1 MRGGA
6 PVSRRIGGSA
16 DRRNR
21 ANGQTDRRAERPT
34 PIGEALKE
42 YTARN
47 GLARRIDLAQVVD
60 EWAKLV
66 GPQIAAVTRAESVT
80 PDGILR
86 VRVVSSSW
94 ANELSL
100 MTPKIM
106 AKLNAGRRGRIREL
120 RYITGP
126 LDR

>member
-1 MRGGA
+1 M
-6 PVSRRIGGSA
+6 SRRIGGPA
-16 DRRNR
+16 DRRKR
-21 ANGQTDRRAERPT
+21 SDGQTARRSEAPT
-34 PIGEALKE
+34 RIGDAIKS
-42 YTARN
+42 YTAGA
-47 GLARRIDLAQVVD
+47 GLARRIDLAQVVE
-60 EWAKLV
+60 EWPKLV
-66 GPQIAAVTRAESVT
+66 GPQIAAVTRADSVT

-86 VRVVSSSW
+86 VRVVSAAW

-100 MTPKIM
+100 MMPKIM

>member
-1 MRGGA
+1 MT
-6 PVSRRIGGSA
+6 RRTRERKRS
-16 DRRNR
+16 D
-21 ANGQTDRRAERPT
+21 GQTARRSDGPT
-34 PIGEALKE
+34 PIGDAIKK
-42 YTARN
+42 YTASA
-47 GLARRIDLAQVVD
+47 GLARRIDLALVVD
-60 EWAKLV
+60 EWPKLV

-86 VRVVSSSW
+86 VRVVSSAW

-100 MTPKIM
+100 MMPKIM
-106 AKLNAGRRGRIREL
+106 ARLNAGRRGRIREL

>member
-1 MRGGA
+1 MTRRTRERKRSDGQ
-6 PVSRRIGGSA
+6 PVKRS
-16 DRRNR
+16 D
-21 ANGQTDRRAERPT
+21 RPT
-34 PIGEALKE
+34 PIGEAIKT
-42 YTARN
+42 YTASA

-60 EWAKLV
+60 EWPTLV

-86 VRVVSSSW
+86 VRVVSAAW

-100 MTPKIM
+100 MMPKIM
-106 AKLNAGRRGRIREL
+106 ARLNAGRRGRIREL

>member
-1 MRGGA
+1 MT
-6 PVSRRIGGSA
+6 RRIRERKRS
-16 DRRNR
+16 D
-21 ANGQTDRRAERPT
+21 GQTVRRSDRPT
-34 PIGEALKE
+34 PIGEAIKS
-42 YTARN
+42 YTAAN
-47 GLARRIDLAQVVD
+47 GLARRIDLAQVVE
-60 EWAKLV
+60 EWPRLV
-66 GPQIAAVTRAESVT
+66 GPQIAAVTRADSVT

-86 VRVVSSSW
+86 VRVVSAAW

-100 MTPKIM
+100 MMPKIM

>member
-1 MRGGA
+1 M
-6 PVSRRIGGSA
+6 SRRVGGSA
-16 DRRNR
+16 DRRR
-21 ANGQTDRRAERPT
+21 RSDGQTDRRSDAPT
-34 PIGEALKE
+34 RIGDAIKK
-42 YTARN
+42 YTASA
-47 GLARRIDLAQVVD
+47 GLARRIDLAQVVE
-60 EWAKLV
+60 EWPKLV

-86 VRVVSSSW
+86 VRVVSAAW

-100 MTPKIM
+100 MMPKIM
-106 AKLNAGRRGRIREL
+106 ARLNAGRRGRIREL

>member
-1 MRGGA
+1 MT
-6 PVSRRIGGSA
+6 RRIRERKRSDGPTV
-16 DRRNR
+16 RRS
-21 ANGQTDRRAERPT
+21 DRPT
-34 PIGEALKE
+34 PIGEAIKS
-42 YTARN
+42 YTAAN
-47 GLARRIDLAQVVD
+47 GLARRIDLAQVVE
-60 EWAKLV
+60 EWPRLV
-66 GPQIAAVTRAESVT
+66 GPQIAAVTRADSVT

-86 VRVVSSSW
+86 VRVVSAAW

-100 MTPKIM
+100 MMPKIM